1 MVFDPLWLRHLYYF
15 WMIAASYSL
24 SLNNK
29 EENQGSMFIVSIFIK
44 KRYFLIKV
52 EICSDLILN
61 ECSFNIRNFQV
72 LKQVFFHASHC
83 NIWVV
88 FFQKKVGKFLY
99 LRSDA
104 DYFLF
109 FQSFCFLNCLK
120 AMWMFSRVI

>member
-1 MVFDPLWLRHLYYF
+1 
-15 WMIAASYSL
+15 MIAASYSL

-61 ECSFNIRNFQV
+61 ECSFNICTFQV
-72 LKQVFFHASHC
+72 LKQVFFSC
-83 NIWVV
+83 IPLLSLSLSV
-88 FFQKKVGKFLY
+88 FLQKKVGKFLY

-109 FQSFCFLNCLK
+109 FQKGFFFLT
-120 AMWMFSRVI
+120 V